1 MMGEINSVIPKY
13 VTLDKSTAEQTADPA
28 HEKKL
33 KKACADFEAIFVFQL
48 LKTMRQSVPR
58 NGILKPS
65 QGRETYEMMLDQKI
79 AEELAHKGEGLGL
92 QKMLYNQI
100 TQHDHKKELKSSTE
114 NDDNSGK
121 DEYRKVN
128 HGYQD

>member
-1 MMGEINSVIPKY
+1 LLQNILLMMGEISSIIPKY
-13 VTLDKSTAEQTADPA
+13 VTADKSTAGQAADPA
-28 HEKKL
+28 YEKKL
-33 KKACADFEAIFVFQL
+33 KKACADFEAMLVFQL

-100 TQHDHKKELKSSTE
+100 TQHDLKK
-114 NDDNSGK
+114 K
-121 DEYRKVN
+121 D
-128 HGYQD
+128 